1 MASDRGR
8 LRCWEQNIQN
18 AEVITADMNY
28 YDPGKR
34 FDRIRSV
41 EMFMHMRNYKQL
53 LRKIASWV
61 KPDGGLFVHREYA
74 YLFETEGEYNW
85 MGRHLFS
92 GGIAPSVDLLLYFQD
107 GVVITDH
114 LQVSGIH
121 YETTSNHWR
130 VNMGSGRMLSFQSLN
145 IPMERKTLRY
155 GSSSGGSSSWP
166 APSCGGS
173 GMGRSGG

>member
-1 MASDRGR
+1 MASGRGR
-8 LRCWEQNIQN
+8 LRCREQNIQN

-41 EMFMHMRNYKQL
+41 EMFMYMRNYKQL

-107 GVVITDH
+107 GVVSFRKS
-114 LQVSGIH
+114 LFSSGWFSVRSSCVPS
-121 YETTSNHWR
+121 TRQWSSR
-130 VNMGSGRMLSFQSLN
+130 
-145 IPMERKTLRY
+145 TLREPNY
-155 GSSSGGSSSWP
+155 QRLRGFLITP
-166 APSCGGS
+166 CT
-173 GMGRSGG
+173 